1 MFHFVLNK
9 EAQAGVA
16 PFPFKTLKRLYKL
29 KDFLRKNSKSK
40 VNSYEFTNNSDLI
53 AGFGCSE
60 IKYNEITSVVKA
72 HSINCD
78 NF

>member
-29 KDFLRKNSKSK
+29 KDFLFHYFLIEFNVCIRKKRLS
-40 VNSYEFTNNSDLI
+40 VAPY
-53 AGFGCSE
+53 CSCD
-60 IKYNEITSVVKA
+60 KKA
-72 HSINCD
+72 TYFS
-78 NF
+78 FYFFAKR